1 MTLTLGID
9 ASNIR
14 AGGGVTHLRE
24 LLLSATPG
32 TANVE
37 KIVLWGGQR
46 TLQRLPNK
54 EWIAKIHVSA
64 LDHSLLCRVVWQQF
78 QLPHE
83 LQKSGCDVLLA
94 PGGTL
99 PLHPSVP
106 TITMSQ
112 NMLPFEPLESAR
124 FGVLTKMRAKMALLH
139 QGQRRSMERADGLIF
154 LTKYAQ
160 ETVLSQLDHRPES
173 LAIIPHGIGEQF
185 FAKNLVSGSQ
195 GRYSA
200 RRPFRILYVSI
211 VDVYK
216 HQWQVA
222 EAVAFLR
229 REGLPVTVDFVGP
242 AYPPALVRFTG
253 VINNLDPEGV
263 FLHYL
268 GAKPFEELP
277 GLYRQADAFVFASSC
292 ENLPNILIEA
302 MASGLPIAC
311 SNLGPMP
318 EVLGDA
324 GLYFH
329 PERPAEI
336 AAALRQLFEQPQLR
350 LHLAQAALA
359 RSKRFSWEQCAKETF
374 SFVAQVF
381 RSYSESRGDAAG
393 R

>member
-1 MTLTLGID
+1 MQIRLGID

-14 AGGGVTHLRE
+14 AGGGLTHLRE
-24 LLLSATPG
+24 LLQSAAAG
-32 TANVE
+32 TAGIGRV
-37 KIVLWGGQR
+37 ILWSGQG
-46 TLQRLPNK
+46 TLELLPDRK
-54 EWIAKIHVSA
+54 WIERIHHPVF
-64 LDHSLLCRVVWQQF
+64 DRSLPFRVFWQQF

-83 LQKSGCDVLLA
+83 LRKTGCDVLFS

-99 PLHPSVP
+99 PRRLAIPSV
-106 TITMSQ
+106 TMSQ
-112 NMLPFEPLESAR
+112 NLLPFEPREASR
-124 FGVLTKMRAKMALLH
+124 FGTLTPMGIKMALLH

-154 LTKYAQ
+154 LTRYAQ
-160 ETVLSQLDHRPES
+160 TTVLDRLDHRPEN
-173 LAIIPHGIGEQF
+173 LTIIPHGIGEQF
-185 FAKNLVSGSQ
+185 FTKSVVRGSHDD
-195 GRYSA
+195 YSA
-200 RRPFRILYVSI
+200 WRPFRILYVSI
-211 VDVYK
+211 IDVYK

-222 EAVAFLR
+222 QAVAFLR
-229 REGLPVTVDFVGP
+229 QQGLPVTVDFVGP
-242 AYPPALVRFTG
+242 AYPPALVRLTR
-253 VINNLDPEGV
+253 VINNLDPSGI